1 MVPAATGR
9 LIRLAEP
16 DIDDADLG
24 AVAEVLR
31 SGWLVQGPR
40 VAAFEQAV
48 AQRTGSRHAVAVAN
62 GTAALHLSLLALDV
76 GPGDLVAVATYSW
89 PATANVIALV
99 GATPVFID
107 IDPRLWAMDP
117 AALERA
123 FKEHPAMK
131 AVMPVHAFGA
141 MAPMQALREVADRHR
156 VPIVEDAA
164 CAIGA
169 TLDGRAAGSWGRLG
183 CFSFHPRKTV
193 TTGEGGMVTTDD
205 AGLVRRL
212 RVLRNH
218 GQDPD
223 APTPAFVAPGFN
235 LRLTE
240 FQGALGGT
248 QVAKLDRLL
257 ARRRAVAVR
266 YDAALPALGLTPQG
280 TLGVAAHSRQA
291 YVALLPARV
300 APKRAAIIARLR
312 DEGVEA
318 QIGTHHQPLTTW
330 FRAAGKHV
338 TGEFPVTD
346 DVAARALALPMHA
359 RLSDDDVGFVVD
371 RVKSVLAAEGA

>member
-1 MVPAATGR
+1 VVPVATGR

-31 SGWLVQGPR
+31 SGWLVQGPK
-40 VAAFEQAV
+40 VAAFEGAL
-48 AQRTGSRHAVAVAN
+48 ALRTGCRHAVAVAN
-62 GTAALHLSLLALDV
+62 GTAALHLSLLALDI

-99 GATPVFID
+99 GAIPVFVD
-107 IDPRLWAMDP
+107 IDPKLWAMDP
-117 AALERA
+117 AALELA
-123 FKEHPAMK
+123 FQAHPKIK

-141 MAPMQALREVADRHR
+141 MAPMAALREVTDRHK
-156 VPIVEDAA
+156 VPIIEDAA

-169 TLDGRAAGSWGRLG
+169 VLDGRGAGSWGRLG

-205 AGLVRRL
+205 AALARRL

-218 GQDPD
+218 GQDPES
-223 APTPAFVAPGFN
+223 ATPEFVAPGFN

-240 FQGALGGT
+240 FQGALGAT

-257 ARRRAVAVR
+257 ARRRAVAAI
-266 YDAALPALGLTPQG
+266 YDKEVPALGLTPQG
-280 TLGVAAHSRQA
+280 TLSAEAHSRQA
-291 YVALLPARV
+291 YVALLPTRI

-312 DEGVEA
+312 EEGVEA
-318 QIGTHHQPLTTW
+318 QIGTNHQPLTKW
-330 FRAAGKHV
+330 FREQGHHV
-338 TGEFPVTD
+338 AGEFPVTD

-359 RLSDDDVGFVVD
+359 GLSDDDVAFVVD
-371 RVKSVLAAEGA
+371 RVKAVLAEVGK